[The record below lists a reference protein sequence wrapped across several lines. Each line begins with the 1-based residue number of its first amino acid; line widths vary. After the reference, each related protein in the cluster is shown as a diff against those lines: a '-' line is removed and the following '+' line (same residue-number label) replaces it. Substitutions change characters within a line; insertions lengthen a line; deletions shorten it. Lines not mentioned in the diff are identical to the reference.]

1 MGGGGR
7 GTFWAAIT
15 AWPQQTLF
23 RPRAAQMRVDFYQLS
38 QTPVEHALP
47 ALAAKMREAGAKVLV
62 VSADDAQLARISA
75 ALWTPKGTFLA
86 HGAAGGADDAR
97 QPILLSDT
105 LDAPNDARFLAL
117 ADGQWRGGAE
127 AFERVFLLFEE
138 ADVEDARAVW
148 RKLGEDE
155 GAERNYWR
163 QLDGGK
169 WEKAG

>member
-1 MGGGGR
+1 
-7 GTFWAAIT
+7 
-15 AWPQQTLF
+15 
-23 RPRAAQMRVDFYQLS
+23 MRVDFYQLS

-47 ALAAKMREAGAKVLV
+47 ALAVKMREAGARVLV
-62 VSADDAQLARISA
+62 VSADDAQLGRISE
-75 ALWTPKGTFLA
+75 ALWAVKDNFLA
-86 HGAAGGADDAR
+86 HGLAGGPHDAR
-97 QPILLSDT
+97 QPILLADS
-105 LDAPNDARFLAL
+105 LDAPNKAQFLAL

-138 ADVEDARAVW
+138 AEVEAARAVW

-155 GAERNYWR
+155 GVERNYWR

>member
-1 MGGGGR
+1 MPSR
-7 GTFWAAIT
+7 
-15 AWPQQTLF
+15 
-23 RPRAAQMRVDFYQLS
+23 RRASRSGVGIKARAMRVDFYQLS
-38 QTPVEHALP
+38 ETPVEAALP
-47 ALAAKMREAGAKVLV
+47 ALAAKMREARAKVLV

-75 ALWTPKGTFLA
+75 ALWAPKGTFLA

-105 LDAPNDARFLAL
+105 LDAPNEARFLAL
-117 ADGQWRGGAE
+117 ADGLWREGAE
-127 AFERVFLLFEE
+127 AFERVFLLFDD
-138 ADVEDARAVW
+138 AAIDAARAVW